1 MASRP
6 GEDGLVDL
14 RIVFSYLPAKAAA
27 GLAAIALTL
36 TACAGGDGADAD
48 QESDLQIVAAM
59 YALEFLAEEIAGDR
73 AEVTSLTPAGVD
85 PHDLELTTSAVVQ
98 LDEAVVVYLSG
109 FQAAVDDAISA
120 TNPRVAMDVAGPADV
135 TAFDAEG
142 QPTEGPGVDPH
153 FWLDF
158 DRMSAVAGYIADEL
172 GEIDP
177 EGADHYAERAAA
189 LQSDFAELDAEYLE
203 GLAQCESRTV
213 VAAHEAYGY
222 LAHSYDLEQVG
233 LSGLDPEAE
242 PSPAR
247 LAEVR
252 RAVDASGVTTI
263 YAEDLINPAVA
274 EAFSQDL
281 GIEVAMLDPA
291 EMEPEDGDYR
301 QAMRDNLESLREGLG
316 CA

>member
-1 MASRP
+1 M
-6 GEDGLVDL
+6 
-14 RIVFSYLPAKAAA
+14 FSYFPKTAAA
-27 GLAAIALTL
+27 GLAAAAVL
-36 TACAGGDGADAD
+36 TACAGENGTASDPDG
-48 QESDLQIVAAM
+48 ELQIVAAM
-59 YALEFLAEEIAGDR
+59 YALEFLADEIAGER

-109 FQAAVDDAISA
+109 FQAAVDDAVAA
-120 TNPRVAMDVAGPADV
+120 TDPMAALDVAGPADV
-135 TAFDAEG
+135 TAFDADG
-142 QPTEGPGVDPH
+142 QPIEGTSVDPH

-158 DRMSAVAGYIADEL
+158 DRMSAVAEYVAAEL

-177 EGADHYAERAAA
+177 EGAEHYAERAEA
-189 LQSDFAELDAEYLE
+189 LQADFAALDAEYSE
-203 GLAQCESRTV
+203 GLAECETRTV

-222 LAHSYDLEQVG
+222 LAYNYDLEQMG
-233 LSGLDPEAE
+233 LSGLDPESE

-252 RAVDASGVTTI
+252 RVVEASGVSTI

-274 EAFSQDL
+274 EAFAQDL
-281 GIEVAMLDPA
+281 GISVAMLDPA
-291 EMEPEDGDYR
+291 EMEPEGGDYR
-301 QAMRDNLESLREGLG
+301 QAMRDNLEALREGLG